1 MSYSYFTKI
10 PDYNSLINQSGVLI
24 WHKLLKGDSK
34 IGLKTIDGNQY
45 FTCRAD
51 LGMKHKCLP
60 KDQAELLVGR
70 SAEVWWFEQKV
81 YPFFTQRRLV
91 SLVVDGEE
99 IISVVNTSELQR
111 SAAST
116 NILGAVAVFL
126 FVAWFIFYY
135 ESKVRRFNK

>member
-1 MSYSYFTKI
+1 
-10 PDYNSLINQSGVLI
+10 
-24 WHKLLKGDSK
+24 
-34 IGLKTIDGNQY
+34 
-45 FTCRAD
+45 
-51 LGMKHKCLP
+51 MKHKCLP

-99 IISVVNTSELQR
+99 IISVANTSELQR
-111 SAAST
+111 TAAST